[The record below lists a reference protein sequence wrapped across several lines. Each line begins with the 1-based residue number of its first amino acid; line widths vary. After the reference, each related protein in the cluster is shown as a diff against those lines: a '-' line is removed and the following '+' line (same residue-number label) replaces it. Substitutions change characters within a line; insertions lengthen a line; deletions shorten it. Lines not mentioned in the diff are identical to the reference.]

1 MGGDFRGCGPSMGC
15 GRHQSVFPLVV
26 VSQLN
31 KQFLNGGHFL
41 KSHLNIWGLCCV
53 TWEVVARG
61 AVSVK

>member
-1 MGGDFRGCGPSMGC
+1 MGRGC
-15 GRHQSVFPLVV
+15 HQSVFPLMV

-31 KQFLNGGHFL
+31 KQLLNGGHFL

-53 TWEVVARG
+53 IWKVVAGG